1 MHYMRWIGLLAV
13 ILLLYACFTPWVIII
28 SKNIV
33 VSGIDTEGTN
43 FGKPAYL
50 HFAFAFFFTIFHLI
64 PRIWAKR
71 WNILVVALN
80 IAWAARNFFVISSCR
95 EGDCP
100 LKQTGLYLMLA
111 ASLIMLVA
119 ALFPDIEL
127 KEEENK
133 D

>member
-1 MHYMRWIGLLAV
+1 MRWIGLLAV
-13 ILLLYACFTPWVIII
+13 ILLIYACFNPWVTIH
-28 SKNIV
+28 SKNII
-33 VSGIDTEGTN
+33 VSGIDAEGTN

-50 HFAFAFFFTIFHLI
+50 HFVFGFFFTLFHLI
-64 PRIWAKR
+64 PRLWAKR

-80 IAWAARNFFVISSCR
+80 IAWAVRNFFVISSCR

-100 LKQTGLYLMLA
+100 VKQMGLYLMLA

-127 KEEENK
+127 KDDEK
-133 D
+133 V